1 MENLIRQKGFGTG
14 LVCDEIADNVKN
26 IYAVDI
32 SSKMIEISKS

>member
-26 IYAVDI
+26 IYVVEYHL
-32 SSKMIEISKS
+32 K